1 MKQQQGFTL
10 VELVIVIVVLGILAA
25 VAVPKFVDLS
35 GEAST
40 ASAQGIAATLSSAS
54 MTNYAKR
61 KINPDATGVVTL
73 NQTNVCTAARLGEL
87 LGNAAGVSLVST
99 APTTTSQYRIQGTG
113 DCRAVTGNESVTCTI
128 KGRDA
133 TDPVDV
139 LIQCAR

>member
-10 VELVIVIVVLGILAA
+10 VELVIVIVILGILAA

-61 KINPDATGVVTL
+61 KINPNAAGVVIL
-73 NQTNVCTAARLGEL
+73 DRANVCTAADLGGL
-87 LGNAAGVSLVST
+87 LGNPAGVSLISI
-99 APTTTSQYRIQGTG
+99 APTKTSEYQIQGSG
-113 DCRAVTGNESVTCTI
+113 DCRAVPGNEFVTCKI